1 MSLLIV
7 VAAYLLGS
15 IPFGFLLVLA
25 VRKEDIRDQGS
36 GNIGATNVLRSGA
49 KGLGAVT
56 FLLDAGKGYAA
67 VALAEYWARAAGPA
81 QGLNSVV
88 LRNAAIL
95 AVLFAIVGHI
105 FPVWLGWRGGKGVA
119 TSFGAFLALCP
130 WAALSA
136 LGIFAVLVLLFR
148 YVSLAS
154 VVASLAVPFLTLL
167 FSRGPHTSLFVVA
180 LFLCAALVIGKHSRN
195 IARLAQG
202 TEFRFGKPGA
212 A

>member
-7 VAAYLLGS
+7 AAAYLLGS
-15 IPFGFLLVLA
+15 IPFGYLLVLA
-25 VRKEDIRDQGS
+25 VRREDIRDQGS

-56 FLLDAGKGYAA
+56 FILDAGKGYAA
-67 VALAEYWARAAGPA
+67 VALAEHWARSASPA

-95 AVLFAIVGHI
+95 AALFAIVGHI
-105 FPVWLGWRGGKGVA
+105 FPVWLGWKGGKGVA
-119 TSFGAFLALCP
+119 TSFGAFLALSP

-136 LGIFAVLVLLFR
+136 LGIFVVIVLLTR

-154 VVASLAVPFLTLL
+154 VAASLSVPFLTLL
-167 FSRGPHTSLFVVA
+167 YSRRPHTILFVVA
-180 LFLCAALVIGKHSRN
+180 IFLCMALVIGKHSRN
-195 IARLAQG
+195 IARLLRG
-202 TEFRFGKPGA
+202 TEYRFGKPGA

>member
-1 MSLLIV
+1 MSLLIL

-25 VRKEDIRDQGS
+25 VRKEDIRAQGS

-67 VALAEYWARAAGPA
+67 VALAEHWARTAGPA
-81 QGLNSVV
+81 QGWNSVV
-88 LRNAAIL
+88 LTNAAIL
-95 AVLFAIVGHI
+95 AALFAIVGHI
-105 FPVWLGWRGGKGVA
+105 FPVWLGWKGGKGVA
-119 TSFGAFLALCP
+119 TSFGAFLALSP

-136 LGIFAVLVLLFR
+136 LGLFAVVVLLFR

-154 VVASLAVPFLTLL
+154 VLASVAVPFLTLL
-167 FSRGPHTSLFVVA
+167 FPPRPHTVVFILA
-180 LFLCAALVIGKHSRN
+180 VFLCAVLVIGKHRGN
-195 IARLAQG
+195 ITRLVQG